1 MAEFRIEKDGVS
13 VTVTGDRDEKDLL
26 RKAIRMLEERLPVG
40 IAYRQMTLDAKVKP
54 AKPGLKVIDGREF
67 ERHLAEMEMKR

>member
-1 MAEFRIEKDGVS
+1 MAEIRVQKDGVS
-13 VTVTGDRDEKDLL
+13 VTVTGNGDEKDLL
-26 RKAIRMLEERLPVG
+26 RKAIRLLEERLPVG
-40 IAYRQMTLDAKVKP
+40 IAYRPVTLDVKVKP